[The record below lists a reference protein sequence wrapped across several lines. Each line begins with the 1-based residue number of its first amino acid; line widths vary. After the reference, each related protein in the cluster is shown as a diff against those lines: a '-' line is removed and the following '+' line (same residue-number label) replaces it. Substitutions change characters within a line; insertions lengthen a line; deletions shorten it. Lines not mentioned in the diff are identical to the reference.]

1 MIQTT
6 LQSFRQLMATR
17 DIHKELDVEK
27 DEVLKIQKKINEHA
41 LDDPERWGITKELMH
56 GWLKKAGYKKIS
68 ETLWEENDRML

>member
-6 LQSFRQLMATR
+6 LQSFRQLITTAT
-17 DIHKELDVEK
+17 IHEK
-27 DEVLKIQKKINEHA
+27 LEVDKNEVLEIQKKINEHA

-68 ETLWEENDRML
+68 ETLWEDMMF